1 MPLTHVCIWDSKK
14 GFMRITA
21 EEADNM
27 FEYRREAV
35 FLCVN
40 YARKTCCSPVP
51 EKISDIS
58 GMIPV
63 LRTKNAMSVRKI
75 SIQLTGVP

>member
-1 MPLTHVCIWDSKK
+1 MSTQKLSFKASAENFAKIPGAPVAYWVSEAFLNT
-14 GFMRITA
+14 FM
-21 EEADNM
+21 
-27 FEYRREAV
+27 Y
-35 FLCVN
+35 
-40 YARKTCCSPVP
+40 